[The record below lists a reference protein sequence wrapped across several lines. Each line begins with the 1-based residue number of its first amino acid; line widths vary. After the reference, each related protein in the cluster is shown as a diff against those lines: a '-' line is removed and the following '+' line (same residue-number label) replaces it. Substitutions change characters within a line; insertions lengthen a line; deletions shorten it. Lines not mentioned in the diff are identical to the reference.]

1 MRTIMLWFK
10 NLAIYKLTKDIDLS
24 DSTLKSALEDNEF
37 TPCGS
42 QDISKFGFV
51 QPMSESTE
59 LFYKANNQILILTLK
74 EEKNIPKNEIKDEL
88 DRRVSMI
95 ELTQSKKLNK
105 TEIESIKDDVIL
117 SLLPRA
123 FSKKT
128 YTPIWIDLNK
138 NLVIVDSSS
147 FKKAEDCLALL
158 RKSLGSLP
166 VVPYSFSKNISAI
179 LNHWVT
185 ENITPESFDFSG
197 NFELKDANKTS
208 VVGKNEDISL
218 EEFTS
223 FINMGKSV
231 TKIGLIYDEALEF
244 ALCEDNSIKGIKY
257 LESIKSQ
264 KSELDADNAIA
275 VFDAEFF
282 LMTETLSN
290 LISQLET
297 VLGNSNLPLDIGAP
311 DATLV

>member
-1 MRTIMLWFK
+1 MLWFK

-37 TPCGS
+37 TPCGP
-42 QDISKFGFV
+42 QDILKFGFV

-105 TEIESIKDDVIL
+105 AEIESIKDDVIL

-138 NLVIVDSSS
+138 NLIIVDSSS

-166 VVPYSFSKNISAI
+166 VVPHTFSKNISAI

-185 ENITPESFDFSG
+185 ENITPENFDFSG

-231 TKIGLIYDEALEF
+231 TKIGLIYDEAVEF

-264 KSELDADNAIA
+264 KSELDADNPIAI
-275 VFDAEFF
+275 FDAEFF

-290 LISQLET
+290 LISELET
-297 VLGNSNLPLDIGAP
+297 VLGNGNLTPEIIVPNTA
-311 DATLV
+311 LV

>member
-1 MRTIMLWFK
+1 MLWFK

-24 DSTLKSALEDNEF
+24 DTTLKSALEDLEF
-37 TPCGS
+37 TPCGP

-88 DRRVSMI
+88 DRRVSTI
-95 ELTQSKKLNK
+95 ELTQSRKLNK
-105 TEIESIKDDVIL
+105 AEIASIKDDVIL

-128 YTPIWIDLNK
+128 HTPVWIDLNK
-138 NLVIVDSSS
+138 NLIIVDSSS

-158 RKSLGSLP
+158 RKALGSLP
-166 VVPYSFSKNISAI
+166 VVPYVFSKNVSAI

-185 ENITPESFDFSG
+185 ENITLENFDFSG

-218 EEFTS
+218 AEFTS

-231 TKIGLIYDEALEF
+231 TKIGLIYDDALEF

-257 LESIKSQ
+257 LESIKLQ
-264 KSELDADNAIA
+264 KSELDKDNPVAA
-275 VFDAEFF
+275 FDAEFF

-290 LISQLET
+290 LFSQLEIALKN
-297 VLGNSNLPLDIGAP
+297 VNSGESNQSP
-311 DATLV
+311 DSTLV